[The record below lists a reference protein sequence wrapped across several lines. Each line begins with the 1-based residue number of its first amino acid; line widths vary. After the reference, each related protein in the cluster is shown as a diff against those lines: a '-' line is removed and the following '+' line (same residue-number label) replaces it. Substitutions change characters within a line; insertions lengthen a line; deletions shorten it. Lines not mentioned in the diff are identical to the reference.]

1 MTSASRLGT
10 STQTFNQSIQLTRQ
24 IAPSVPPAISDTR

>member
-24 IAPSVPPAISDTR
+24 IAPSFPRQ